1 MNPLVPSPDTLPA
14 AWSLIQLFLL
24 LVFPLHLLAMNS
36 LLGTAAVVLWT
47 RRRGGLMDRELAPHL
62 YGTLPVLMALAV
74 NLGVASLLFSQT
86 LHGQFFYPASILMGR
101 FWLAIIPLLIMAY
114 TGLYLVKWGAHRRQS
129 RITLIL
135 AAIVAILLVVPFIF
149 TNNQTMMLNLP
160 RWAAYFNADDGTL
173 LNLADATLWPRYL
186 HFMVAALA
194 VGGLFTALTGR
205 YLGLKNSHLG
215 AYAERLGL
223 RLFGRMTLVQIGVG
237 MLFLWQL
244 PQPIRWL
251 MLGGN
256 LAATLVLVMAVGLA
270 LALLACS
277 AQGLTRLC
285 TGLLVA
291 QVFVMSGLREMV
303 RHASLAGHMRLAET
317 PLVWQSGALLFF
329 VLVLLAGLSV
339 IGWLVIQALQ
349 TKDVA
354 AGQEQS
360 SEQNRALR
368 S

>member
-1 MNPLVPSPDTLPA
+1 MNPLVPTPDTLPA

-36 LLGTAAVVLWT
+36 LLGTTAVVWWT
-47 RRRGGLMDRELAPHL
+47 RRRGGELDRELAPRL
-62 YGTLPVLMALAV
+62 TGTLPVLMALAV

-101 FWLAIIPLLIMAY
+101 FWLAVIPLLIIAY
-114 TGLYLVKWGAHRRQS
+114 ASLYLVTWGARHLQPRA
-129 RITLIL
+129 TLMLSVIL
-135 AAIVAILLVVPFIF
+135 TILLIVPFIF

-160 RWAAYFNADDGTL
+160 RWTAYFTADGGTL

-186 HFMVAALA
+186 HFIVAALA

-237 MLFLWQL
+237 LLFLWQL
-244 PQPIRWL
+244 PQQIRWL
-251 MLGGN
+251 MLGGS
-256 LAATLVLVMAVGLA
+256 LAATLVLVMAVSLA

-277 AQGLTRLC
+277 VQGLTRLC
-285 TGLLVA
+285 AGLLVI

-303 RHASLAGHMRLAET
+303 RHASLAGNMRLAEM
-317 PLVWQSGALLFF
+317 PRVWQSGALLLFI
-329 VLVLLAGLSV
+329 LVLLAGLSA
-339 IGWLVIQALQ
+339 IGWLVMQVLQ
-349 TKDVA
+349 PPAVA
-354 AGQEQS
+354 AQQEQT

>member
-1 MNPLVPSPDTLPA
+1 MNPLVPTPGILPA
-14 AWSLIQLFLL
+14 AWPLIQLLLL

-36 LLGTAAVVLWT
+36 LLGTAAVILWT
-47 RRRGGLMDRELAPHL
+47 RRRNGQLDRALAPHL
-62 YGTLPVLMALAV
+62 TGILPVLMALTV

-101 FWLAIIPLLIMAY
+101 FWLAVIPLLITAY
-114 TGLYLVKWGAHRRQS
+114 AGLYLVKWGTHRLPPRA
-129 RITLIL
+129 TLMLSAIL
-135 AAIVAILLVVPFIF
+135 AILLIVPFIF

-160 RWAAYFNADDGTL
+160 HWEAYFNADGGTL
-173 LNLADATLWPRYL
+173 LNLGDATLWPRYL
-186 HFMVAALA
+186 HFIVAALA
-194 VGGLFTALTGR
+194 VGGLFTALTGH
-205 YLGLKNSHLG
+205 YLARKNTHLG
-215 AYAERLGL
+215 AYAENLGL

-251 MLGGN
+251 MLGGS
-256 LAATLVLVMAVGLA
+256 LAATLVLVMAVSLA

-277 AQGLTRLC
+277 AQGMTRLC
-285 TGLLVA
+285 AGLLVV

-303 RHASLAGHMRLAET
+303 RHASLAGNMKLAET
-317 PLVWQSGALLFF
+317 PRVWQSGALLIFI
-329 VLVLLAGLSV
+329 LVLLAGLSV
-339 IGWLVIQALQ
+339 IGWLVMQALQ
-349 TKDVA
+349 PTEVA
-354 AGQEQS
+354 ADQQQS